1 MNQAL
6 RDPRWRNACTD
17 EFNAVTRNHTYDL
30 VPPAPGQNV
39 IDTKWIFTLK
49 YLPNGNID
57 RYKARLVARGFN
69 QKYGLD
75 YAETFS
81 PVIKSTTVRLVLEQA
96 VRHDWCIRQ
105 LDVNNAFLQGT
116 LQDEVYVSQPPGFVD
131 QDRPHHVCHLRKAF
145 YGLKQA
151 PRAWYEELKHTLL
164 AAGFRNSVADT
175 SLFVYTHGGHQV
187 FILVYVD
194 DVVVTGSSHALVDQ
208 FIHLL
213 ATRFSIK
220 DLGNLSYFLGI
231 EVTRTSSGLHLMQR
245 KYIQDLLTKTKLL
258 DSKPVFTPLAS
269 HPKLTLASG
278 TMLSNPTDY
287 RMVVCS
293 LHIWPSH
300 VWR

>member
-1 MNQAL
+1 VNQAL

-30 VPPAPGQNV
+30 VPPVPGQNV

-116 LQDEVYVSQPPGFVD
+116 VQDEVYVSQPPGFVD
-131 QDRPHHVCHLRKAF
+131 QDRPHHVCRLRKAF
-145 YGLKQA
+145 Y
-151 PRAWYEELKHTLL
+151 
-164 AAGFRNSVADT
+164 
-175 SLFVYTHGGHQV
+175 
-187 FILVYVD
+187 
-194 DVVVTGSSHALVDQ
+194 
-208 FIHLL
+208 
-213 ATRFSIK
+213 
-220 DLGNLSYFLGI
+220 
-231 EVTRTSSGLHLMQR
+231 
-245 KYIQDLLTKTKLL
+245 
-258 DSKPVFTPLAS
+258 
-269 HPKLTLASG
+269 
-278 TMLSNPTDY
+278 
-287 RMVVCS
+287 
-293 LHIWPSH
+293 
-300 VWR
+300 